1 MFLPVLGRYLE
12 NLDVLTGITQDITC
26 KNPLDIKN
34 CGIRDGI
41 IFGF

>member
-12 NLDVLTGITQDITC
+12 NLDVPTGISQDITC
-26 KNPLDIKN
+26 KNPLDIKKS
-34 CGIRDGI
+34 GIRDDI